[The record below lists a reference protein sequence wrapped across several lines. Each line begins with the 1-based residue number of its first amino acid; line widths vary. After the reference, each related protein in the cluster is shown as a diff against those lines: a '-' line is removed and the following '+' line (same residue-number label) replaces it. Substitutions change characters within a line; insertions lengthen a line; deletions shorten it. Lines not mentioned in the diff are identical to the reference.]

1 MACSRT
7 AHDSGPVEQD
17 STFADHP
24 VATAGARP
32 GHSPH
37 CRGMHGWSSM
47 VLREDLPD
55 HE

>member
-7 AHDSGPVEQD
+7 AHDFGPVEQD
-17 STFADHP
+17 STSAGRP

-32 GHSPH
+32 GRSPH
-37 CRGMHGWSSM
+37 CRGMHGWLSM
-47 VLREDLPD
+47 VLHEDLPD